1 MSLDKKHCQILE
13 FRLSYDAKN
22 PIKSTLVLIGMK
34 VVLFAKDYPAE
45 TNLFYPIF
53 DEEDNIT
60 GTQWLVEGH
69 YIKLDNF

>member
-1 MSLDKKHCQILE
+1 
-13 FRLSYDAKN
+13 
-22 PIKSTLVLIGMK
+22 MK